1 MDVFFIL
8 LSCEFLKIIHTYT
21 YILSTVIFT
30 PYLNWYFFP
39 SLSENQTKASLLSP
53 LSLSF
58 LTIVTQVK
66 RFLIIQTGNMLGSHT
81 FHAVHQYKILLN
93 IRFWWKTIY

>member
-1 MDVFFIL
+1 MDVFLFFYHVI
-8 LSCEFLKIIHTYT
+8 FLKIIHTYT

-53 LSLSF
+53 LSL
-58 LTIVTQVK
+58 
-66 RFLIIQTGNMLGSHT
+66 GSSYRHSGKM
-81 FHAVHQYKILLN
+81 FSHN
-93 IRFWWKTIY
+93 PNR